1 MKTAIWILSAVV
13 VGLAILAFKQWNT
26 IKKLNNP
33 NGTRMAEGDGAVRFG
48 DMVKAWQTAAKEIT
62 ITTKL

>member
-1 MKTAIWILSAVV
+1 MKTAIWILSVVV

-33 NGTRMAEGDGAVRFG
+33 QGAVEGDAPVRFG
-48 DMVKAWQTAAKEIT
+48 DMVSAFQKEAKQIT
-62 ITTKL
+62 ITTTL